1 MQAIHLTFPLDQL
14 HGLVAALEA
23 QFEAQ
28 QPEVTVLDF
37 GASYKQ
43 SVGYLVL
50 QWADEVDASF
60 IHHLTADPTI
70 LDFCVYSIPWNIDDP
85 FGPLMSTQEGG
96 TYR

>member
-14 HGLVAALEA
+14 HGLVAAFEA

-28 QPEVTVLDF
+28 QPEVTLLDF

-50 QWADEVDASF
+50 QWADEVEASF
-60 IHHLTADPTI
+60 IHHLTADTTI
-70 LDFCVYSIPWNIDDP
+70 VDFCVYSLPWSTDDP
-85 FGPLMSTQEGG
+85 FGPLISAQEGG
-96 TYR
+96 TLR